1 MRTSR
6 KFLVLFLLV
15 CLGLQGGSVFNV
27 EAGETIFGRITADGS
42 PDPDDTAAETCLKAV
57 NVTDAEESFSVSCGD
72 TAGGTVKF
80 VSGTQVASALNLDI
94 GEGNFFSVTGTT
106 QINNIA
112 TADTYAGRLI
122 VLTFGASLTVGDRV
136 DGGNLELSGAFSA
149 TANDT
154 LILYCFDGTLWHELG
169 EEVN

>member
-1 MRTSR
+1 MRN
-6 KFLVLFLLV
+6 FLILFLLV
-15 CLGLQGGSVFNV
+15 CLGLQGGMLVSTV

-42 PDPDDTAAETCLKAV
+42 PDPDDTAAETCIKGV

-80 VSGTQVASALNLDI
+80 VSGAQVASANDLNI

-112 TADTYAGRLI
+112 TEDTYAGRLV
-122 VLTFGASLTVGDRV
+122 VLHFQDTLTVGDRV
-136 DGGNLELSGAFSA
+136 SGGNLELSGNFSA
-149 TANDT
+149 TVQDT
-154 LILYCFDGTLWHELG
+154 LTLYSWDGILWHEIT
-169 EEVN
+169 EENN